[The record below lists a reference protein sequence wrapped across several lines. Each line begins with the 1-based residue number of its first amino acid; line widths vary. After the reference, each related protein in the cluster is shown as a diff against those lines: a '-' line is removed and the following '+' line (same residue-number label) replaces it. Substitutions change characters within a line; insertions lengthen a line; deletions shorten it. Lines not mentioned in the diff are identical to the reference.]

1 MLSCIFPEENVPI
14 AATFVP
20 PWQFS
25 RPDQDPIKFLK
36 SASESGGW
44 RRWRW
49 SIDNAVWMSDE
60 AAAGQHLAW
69 RLSGASWDEVTS
81 EVVAALEQLAQRL
94 GADRSY
100 VTVYHDDGTFENLF
114 EWTASGVL
122 PQLPV
127 IQRLRSD
134 DFAHTSELARHG
146 EVFVA
151 AAISELP
158 ESAAAE
164 QRSFSSFGV
173 AAVLQVPI
181 VVDGEGIGLVGI
193 NHFAPVDGWADDEVA
208 AVGEIGRAI
217 GTALVR
223 ARAAVA
229 TDRAEEA
236 QADARRARNEL
247 LAHVSHELRTPL
259 HGLLGYSE
267 LLRLELRDE
276 SHRHALA
283 QIETSGRRLLAMVDD
298 LIDLAES
305 SGDGVTDVAVA
316 PVVAFAVAGL
326 APVAAQRGVALLTDR
341 SLAGAVVRG
350 EAGRVRQVV
359 YCAISGALQAIER
372 GGAIVVAVGTTAAEA
387 ATITLSVHAERLVV
401 RPDLVMPL
409 ARVLVEGHG
418 RIDLRE
424 RIDGVDVEIAFGHRR
439 SNAP

>member
-1 MLSCIFPEENVPI
+1 
-14 AATFVP
+14 
-20 PWQFS
+20 
-25 RPDQDPIKFLK
+25 
-36 SASESGGW
+36 
-44 RRWRW
+44 
-49 SIDNAVWMSDE
+49 MSDE

-276 SHRHALA
+276 ADRHALA
-283 QIETSGRRLLAMVDD
+283 QIETSGRRLLAMIRAVEPGGVEKVVGD
-298 LIDLAES
+298 LPQSKQLTLEHRSKVVQLRDSVASES
-305 SGDGVTDVAVA
+305 SNSARPTVACRGLRSEFVQEGFPLGRVLDVASDVECQA
-316 PVVAFAVAGL
+316 KRALVDRPCRLQSGEE
-326 APVAAQRGVALLTDR
+326 PRGRSANAHRTLDQISIKLDR
-341 SLAGAVVRG
+341 LHLRP
-350 EAGRVRQVV
+350 RV
-359 YCAISGALQAIER
+359 
-372 GGAIVVAVGTTAAEA
+372 
-387 ATITLSVHAERLVV
+387 
-401 RPDLVMPL
+401 L
-409 ARVLVEGHG
+409 ARVRATADDGLDG
-418 RIDLRE
+418 RDRGIQRAGVPE
-424 RIDGVDVEIAFGHRR
+424 RTDGRPTSDRCPALIRH
-439 SNAP
+439 